1 MWRGEVILTGSAIR
15 QAQPLR
21 LCMAHAVVGQAFS
34 LDTSRWGPALV
45 SLRQMHEGVG
55 FLRFRVFGGLAVHGA

>member
-1 MWRGEVILTGSAIR
+1 MWRGEVILMGSAIR

-45 SLRQMHEGVG
+45 SLRHILG
-55 FLRFRVFGGLAVHGA
+55 FMA

>member
-15 QAQPLR
+15 QAAPLR
-21 LCMAHAVVGQAFS
+21 LCVAHAVVGQAFS

-45 SLRQMHEGVG
+45 SLENPT
-55 FLRFRVFGGLAVHGA
+55 LTLYTPKP